1 MLSKVPFI
9 LAIQPSRFYSVRD
22 CLVAGLFGVLVL
34 AASPG
39 VAAEKTAWFSDI
51 PVIADTQV
59 NAQLSFAF
67 DSPSG
72 RILVL
77 YLESDVPDAELRTA
91 YTDAFSAI
99 GWSEQNGRLVK
110 GAEQLRLEKI
120 EAQNKMYWRLTLLP
134 AAANQLEI
142 R

>member
-1 MLSKVPFI
+1 MSYYPFSLSAF
-9 LAIQPSRFYSVRD
+9 LSFCCHRLRHG
-22 CLVAGLFGVLVL
+22 LVAGLSGLLVL
-34 AASPG
+34 AATPG
-39 VAAEKTAWFSDI
+39 TAAEKTAWFSDI
-51 PVIADTQV
+51 PVIADTHV

-77 YLESDVPDAELRTA
+77 YLESDASDADLRAAFTE
-91 YTDAFSAI
+91 TFSAL
-99 GWSEQNGRLVK
+99 GWSEQTGRLIK
-110 GAEQLRLEKI
+110 GGEQLRLEKI

-134 AAANQLEI
+134 GSANQLEI